1 MNKTFKKALAVLLAV
16 FMVAGF
22 VPFVDLELP
31 TASAD
36 TWGGGSSSSG
46 LTQSGNSYYINN
58 ANGFEYFAQ
67 TVRNGTDYSGKT
79 VYLNT
84 DINMN
89 YRAFSGIGVVDK
101 YFRGTFDG
109 QNHTIS
115 NLKINISDDRVGLFR
130 NTENA
135 TIRKLKVSS
144 ANITGSKRGTAVLV
158 GYEGGTLTISD
169 CHVTGASVTGGAA
182 DKNSY
187 TGGFV
192 GESRGKLT
200 ISSSS
205 YSGNVTASGGK
216 HLGGLV
222 GYAET
227 DGMGFYNCTVGTAS
241 ARAKITVTGGNSNHI
256 GGLLG
261 CFGGH
266 GTVTVNNCNVFAS
279 EINAAGE
286 HAGGLIGRHYGHSN
300 INNCNVTANLI
311 KCAYAGDA
319 GGIIGWIE
327 DDETVIKNC
336 NVNVNEIY
344 GQSCAGGIF
353 GYYSGDTEGNIISDC
368 SISFTSIKA
377 NSGGRAGGA
386 VGATQGHVNITNVS
400 VKGGTISSAGSDAGG
415 LIGYVDDDD
424 CVLTNCVNTA
434 NVTASA
440 CAGGMIGYGG
450 SGAVST
456 LSRCINYGNIS
467 SSGKVAGGI
476 LGGCN
481 WGGKTYGVIS
491 ESANFG
497 VISAGE
503 NGGGIVGDGNWTKA
517 SRCFN
522 LGNVRRSTATA
533 GYSYGGLCG
542 DDVLI
547 EYSFNRGNV
556 QYGDYAGGILG
567 YNGSIS
573 YCYNTGNTSGASKG
587 NKVLTAYV
595 NPGTACFYLQ
605 GISGT
610 SQGTIKSQAE
620 LRADN
625 MPGQLSSTY
634 FCKDTW
640 GINDYYPIHQW
651 WRNNYFY
658 FNINF
663 NANGGTASGST
674 TGTRIY
680 GSTIGAPTVSRTGYI
695 FDGWWTASSGGTRIG
710 GANATVTAGVTTG
723 SNTCSLTLDKNNN
736 RVNGS
741 VTYYARWT
749 PITYT
754 VAYRGHGATGGSTAS
769 SSHTYDQAKAL
780 TSNGFVRTYNVTYNY
795 NGNGAGNNT
804 VPVSYGFAGWTRA
817 DNGATYSNGQSVT
830 NLTATNG
837 ATVYMD
843 ARWNP
848 ASTALPNP
856 SRAGH
861 TFAGWYK
868 EQSCV
873 NKAGDAGAAYT
884 PTSDVTL
891 FAKWT
896 RNTYTVTFKNY
907 DGTVVAT
914 VPVLYGDA
922 VTQPNDPSKPYDGQY
937 HYEFK
942 NWGDNFA
949 TAGQSITGDITF
961 TAQYNAVSHTFTNTV
976 VTAPGCS
983 TEGTMKHTCACGYS
997 YTSPIAATGNHT
1009 LVEIPAKPATC
1020 LEAGNNRYFR
1030 CTVCSKYF
1038 VDAAGKVETTVENQT
1053 VSKLSHS
1060 YTGAVKDNGDGT
1072 HSRLCVNGCAE
1083 YGNPTAHNYG
1093 DWKPITLATCTTPG
1107 VRKHTCLTCNAV
1119 ETENTPVDTE
1129 KGHKVTYV
1137 KATPHTCTE
1146 DGVIAHYH
1154 CDYCGRNFT
1163 GINYTGEL
1171 DSVVDPAAHGTPQK
1185 IAAVPATCTSA
1196 GNIEYFEC
1204 TVCGDI
1210 FMDRALTQPATI
1222 EEVMLAKLDHNYTAD
1237 WISDANGHWH
1247 KCANCA
1253 AVTAAEAHEFV
1264 EKSDAQNHWKECSVC
1279 GYKKD
1284 IAANEFN
1291 IRFENYDGTLLQ
1303 TKTVKYGVE
1312 PAYTGASPVKPAT
1325 AEKIYVWNNVWSP
1338 AIAPATEDAT
1348 YTATFTEQDRLYT
1361 VTFLNYNGDLI
1372 DTAEVK
1378 YGESASCDVV
1388 PVKPDENGRS
1398 YVFSRWSKSTDSV
1411 TGNITVVAQY
1421 DVVGVRNYTVD
1432 FADFDGT
1439 LLASVR
1445 VPEGGAAV
1453 YPSYAALPARDGY
1466 EFYGWNVPLNAIY
1479 KDTTA
1484 TALYYK
1490 SGEQFVASFVNYDN
1504 TFLAAYIVPV
1514 NGIAEYKGET
1524 PVREDDGTYRYTF
1537 IGWAPEISTPITENT
1552 TFTAQ
1557 YSSES
1562 LHTHVFDTFVET
1574 VKAATCTETGEAK
1587 YACECGETTIKTT
1600 PINPDNHVA
1609 TELVGVKEA
1618 TCTKEG
1624 YTGDYKCTACGE
1636 ITEKG
1641 TVTAKKDH
1649 DLIRHEAKTATCT
1662 EKGWDAYVTC
1672 ANCDYTTYVEIP
1684 AKGHTPGNT
1693 VIENKVDATCTVNG
1707 SYDEV
1712 VYCTVCNTE
1721 LSRDKKTE
1729 AATGHELVH
1738 HDAKA
1743 PTCTNV
1749 GWDAYDTCAKC
1760 DYSTYVE
1767 IPADPAAHKWGE
1779 WIIDGE
1785 ASCAHGGTKHR
1796 VCEYNSEHIQ
1806 TGEIP
1811 AGEHTPGNTVIEN
1824 KVDATC
1830 TVNGSYDEVV
1840 YCTVC
1845 NTELSRETKT
1855 ETAKGHTPGNTVIE
1869 NKVDATCT
1877 VDGSYEEV
1885 VYCTVCNT
1893 ELSRETKTEAATSHE
1908 LVHHDAKAPTCTSV
1922 GWDAYDTC
1930 AKCDYS
1936 TYVEI
1941 PADPAAHKWGE
1952 WIIDGGASCT
1962 HGGTKHR
1969 VCEYNSEHIQTGEIP
1984 AGEHT
1989 PVTIPGKEATCTET
2003 GLTEGKKCAVCNEI
2017 LLHQEV
2023 IPAAG
2028 HNEVEDAAKPA
2039 TCTETGLTAGKHCD
2053 KCNEILVAQEVIPAL
2068 GHDFAFVSETP
2079 ATCTENGEKLYKC
2092 TRCDE

>member
-1 MNKTFKKALAVLLAV
+1 M
-16 FMVAGF
+16 
-22 VPFVDLELP
+22 P
-31 TASAD
+31 
-36 TWGGGSSSSG
+36 
-46 LTQSGNSYYINN
+46 
-58 ANGFEYFAQ
+58 
-67 TVRNGTDYSGKT
+67 
-79 VYLNT
+79 
-84 DINMN
+84 
-89 YRAFSGIGVVDK
+89 
-101 YFRGTFDG
+101 
-109 QNHTIS
+109 
-115 NLKINISDDRVGLFR
+115 
-130 NTENA
+130 
-135 TIRKLKVSS
+135 
-144 ANITGSKRGTAVLV
+144 
-158 GYEGGTLTISD
+158 
-169 CHVTGASVTGGAA
+169 
-182 DKNSY
+182 
-187 TGGFV
+187 
-192 GESRGKLT
+192 
-200 ISSSS
+200 
-205 YSGNVTASGGK
+205 
-216 HLGGLV
+216 
-222 GYAET
+222 
-227 DGMGFYNCTVGTAS
+227 
-241 ARAKITVTGGNSNHI
+241 
-256 GGLLG
+256 GLL
-261 CFGGH
+261 
-266 GTVTVNNCNVFAS
+266 NSSVF
-279 EINAAGE
+279 
-286 HAGGLIGRHYGHSN
+286 
-300 INNCNVTANLI
+300 C
-311 KCAYAGDA
+311 
-319 GGIIGWIE
+319 
-327 DDETVIKNC
+327 
-336 NVNVNEIY
+336 
-344 GQSCAGGIF
+344 Q
-353 GYYSGDTEGNIISDC
+353 
-368 SISFTSIKA
+368 
-377 NSGGRAGGA
+377 
-386 VGATQGHVNITNVS
+386 
-400 VKGGTISSAGSDAGG
+400 
-415 LIGYVDDDD
+415 
-424 CVLTNCVNTA
+424 
-434 NVTASA
+434 
-440 CAGGMIGYGG
+440 
-450 SGAVST
+450 
-456 LSRCINYGNIS
+456 
-467 SSGKVAGGI
+467 
-476 LGGCN
+476 
-481 WGGKTYGVIS
+481 
-491 ESANFG
+491 
-497 VISAGE
+497 
-503 NGGGIVGDGNWTKA
+503 
-517 SRCFN
+517 
-522 LGNVRRSTATA
+522 
-533 GYSYGGLCG
+533 
-542 DDVLI
+542 
-547 EYSFNRGNV
+547 
-556 QYGDYAGGILG
+556 
-567 YNGSIS
+567 
-573 YCYNTGNTSGASKG
+573 
-587 NKVLTAYV
+587 
-595 NPGTACFYLQ
+595 
-605 GISGT
+605 
-610 SQGTIKSQAE
+610 
-620 LRADN
+620 
-625 MPGQLSSTY
+625 
-634 FCKDTW
+634 DTW

-754 VAYRGHGATGGSTAS
+754 VAYRGNGATGGSTAS

-830 NLTATNG
+830 NLTANNG

-922 VTQPNDPSKPYDGQY
+922 VEQPNDPSKPYDGQY

-942 NWGDNFA
+942 DWGDNFA

-961 TAQYNAVSHTFTNTV
+961 TAQYNAVSHTFTNSV

-1038 VDAAGKVETTVENQT
+1038 VDSAGNVETTVENQT
-1053 VSKLSHS
+1053 ISKLTHS

-1093 DWKPITLATCTTPG
+1093 DWNTITLATCTTPG
-1107 VRKHTCLTCNAV
+1107 VRKHTCLTCGAV

-1129 KGHKVTYV
+1129 KGHKGMYV

-1154 CDYCGRNFT
+1154 CEYCGRNFT

-1185 IAAVPATCTSA
+1185 IPAVPATCTSA

-1210 FMDRALTQPATI
+1210 FRDRALTQPATL
-1222 EEVMLAKLDHNYTAD
+1222 EEVTLAKLDHDYTAD

-1247 KCANCA
+1247 KCANCT

-1264 EKSDAQNHWKECSVC
+1264 EMSDAQNHWKECSVC

-1421 DVVGVRNYTVD
+1421 DVVGVRNYTDD

-1453 YPSYAALPARDGY
+1453 YPYAALPARDGY

-1574 VKAATCTETGEAK
+1574 VRAATCTETGEAK

-1609 TELVGVKEA
+1609 TKLVGVKEA
-1618 TCTKEG
+1618 TCTEEG
-1624 YTGDYKCTACGE
+1624 YTGDYKCIACGE

-1641 TVTAKKDH
+1641 TVTVKKDH
-1649 DLIRHEAKTATCT
+1649 DLIRHEAKAATCT

-1693 VIENKVDATCTVNG
+1693 VIENKVDATCTVDG

-1721 LSRDKKTE
+1721 LSRETKTE

-1767 IPADPAAHKWGE
+1767 IP
-1779 WIIDGE
+1779 
-1785 ASCAHGGTKHR
+1785 
-1796 VCEYNSEHIQ
+1796 V
-1806 TGEIP
+1806 
-1811 AGEHTPGNTVIEN
+1811 
-1824 KVDATC
+1824 
-1830 TVNGSYDEVV
+1830 
-1840 YCTVC
+1840 
-1845 NTELSRETKT
+1845 
-1855 ETAKGHTPGNTVIE
+1855 
-1869 NKVDATCT
+1869 
-1877 VDGSYEEV
+1877 
-1885 VYCTVCNT
+1885 
-1893 ELSRETKTEAATSHE
+1893 
-1908 LVHHDAKAPTCTSV
+1908 
-1922 GWDAYDTC
+1922 
-1930 AKCDYS
+1930 
-1936 TYVEI
+1936 
-1941 PADPAAHKWGE
+1941 DPAAHKWGE

-1969 VCEYNSEHIQTGEIP
+1969 VCEYNETHIDTGTIP

-2017 LLHQEV
+2017 LLPQEV
-2023 IPAAG
+2023 IPASG
-2028 HNEVEDAAKPA
+2028 HSEVEDAAKPA

-2068 GHDFAFVSETP
+2068 GHNFEFVSETP

-2092 TRCDE
+2092 TRCDETKTEATDALGHDFELVSETPATCTENGEKLYKCTRCDETKTEVINATGHVFGEWVTVKEPTATEDGLARRTCLKCDASEEKILKAQGEKTRLIKFVNIDKMHYVLDNDGEEYIVYNSATINWYTNKPLNFTVYTYSNFKYPTIIVKVNGVKIEPDANGVYTVPAGTDLAVVTVEGAVKDGDGTKLSFWEMLLRFFKKIIAFFGKIFGGSSGGSDGSHS